1 MCLSTTRHWRGRRV
15 LVWDRRKR
23 GDWRKAVTAVT
34 VVFRT
39 LWGGCPLLLG
49 TGSSPCD
56 LVQLELL
63 PDVVPAE

>member
-1 MCLSTTRHWRGRRV
+1 MN
-15 LVWDRRKR
+15 
-23 GDWRKAVTAVT
+23 DWRKAVTAVT

-39 LWGGCPLLLG
+39 LWRGCPLLLG